1 MNNNYIENNNSNLN
15 NQSEYISQQE
25 LNNNISNLYIN
36 SPTDN
41 SMINNNNEKEK
52 NNQIPIDLRYK
63 IENRIYK
70 QNSLQK
76 NNFNENQNDLIV
88 NNKNIDLMGSSEG
101 EEMKFKPSYQIQNI
115 NENRRKNF
123 NVYQVKNENKNS
135 ILTQHRIYNE
145 DF

>member
-1 MNNNYIENNNSNLN
+1 
-15 NQSEYISQQE
+15 
-25 LNNNISNLYIN
+25 
-36 SPTDN
+36 
-41 SMINNNNEKEK
+41 MINNNNEKEK

-70 QNSLQK
+70 QNSKQK

-115 NENRRKNF
+115 NENRRNNF

-145 DF
+145 DFLNDDYNYKKINS